1 MEKQPTIITAKML
14 RIQTGI
20 TVRCFICSFFEVR
33 EVLEEEVVPFFLV
46 VETVLFFCTADIG
59 LLRCGIYFKRS
70 MFLEIGT
77 DYAN

>member
-1 MEKQPTIITAKML
+1 ML
-14 RIQTGI
+14 HL
-20 TVRCFICSFFEVR
+20 FLFEVR
-33 EVLEEEVVPFFLV
+33 EVLEEEVVPFLLV

-77 DYAN
+77 DYTEYRVIRNN